1 MSNLFLLYD
10 SLFLR
15 FIFMLGK
22 EDEKGYI
29 FIFGGSEIGDSCDRK
44 RVNDQ

>member
-1 MSNLFLLYD
+1 MSNLFLPYD

-15 FIFMLGK
+15 FISILDK

-29 FIFGGSEIGDSCDRK
+29 FIFGGSVIGDSCDRE
-44 RVNDQ
+44 RVND